1 MKADSQKINEIT
13 FLLANFGHD
22 KAMEVLASI
31 NDSELMNSETLLE
44 KKGDVLKAKG
54 KVQEAIK
61 IF

>member
-1 MKADSQKINEIT
+1 MEI
-13 FLLANFGHD
+13 
-22 KAMEVLASI
+22 LASI

-61 IF
+61 MF